1 MSEESKPS
9 KDIDPHIIDQPML
22 NNPKL
27 ALLFTDYQEVMNL
40 FPGESLLAFARKYV
54 DTTHDPVTSEKNFYL
69 GLNNAGI
76 KLETIDNP
84 NIDYDK
90 LKEEA
95 KIDDTEYT
103 QPPEDAT
110 SEYKLEDVLD
120 VDVQIILYWVEK
132 FRCIHETVKQ
142 EIWSEIP
149 KEDGGGAY
157 DKTNTYFNN
166 FNESFFSIRDDKY
179 IKDRSSISYLDA
191 AACIISTAQQAKPN
205 VMGQSDLWDE
215 KRRK

>member
-1 MSEESKPS
+1 MKVF
-9 KDIDPHIIDQPML
+9 I
-22 NNPKL
+22 
-27 ALLFTDYQEVMNL
+27 TDY
-40 FPGESLLAFARKYV
+40 
-54 DTTHDPVTSEKNFYL
+54 
-69 GLNNAGI
+69 
-76 KLETIDNP
+76 IDNP

-149 KEDGGGAY
+149 KEDDSGAY

-191 AACIISTAQQAKPN
+191 ASPREQYNKNMMGKIDMETYTTANDMSSKIDRMFHANMAQLCMDVDRDVRFACLDETATPAVRST
-205 VMGQSDLWDE
+205 
-215 KRRK
+215 